1 MPSIKARA
9 LQAVLAAV
17 FATPFAA
24 SLAAPQG
31 PAPSTPAA
39 QSPHAPA
46 KPQQY
51 LYMLRVAPQLQDESK
66 WTDKHKAAA
75 VKHFERLKKAAA
87 DGKVILAG
95 RTTEPLDKTFGLV
108 VFEADSEAA
117 ARSFMEADPAVVAG
131 VMTATLHPYSVAL
144 QRKQ

>member
-1 MPSIKARA
+1 MQTIKARA
-9 LQAVLAAV
+9 LQAALAAV
-17 FATPFAA
+17 LAIQFGPA
-24 SLAAPQG
+24 LAAP
-31 PAPSTPAA
+31 PAQSTAVA

-51 LYMLRVAPQLQDESK
+51 LYMLRVAPLLQDESK

-87 DGKVILAG
+87 EGKVILAG

-117 ARSFMEADPAVVAG
+117 ARAFMETDPAVVAG

>member
-1 MPSIKARA
+1 MKRFYG
-9 LQAVLAAV
+9 AV
-17 FATPFAA
+17 FA
-24 SLAAPQG
+24 LLMAAPMAQAQS
-31 PAPSTPAA
+31 P

-46 KPQQY
+46 KAQQY
-51 LYMLRVAPQLQDESK
+51 LYVLRVAAPLQDESK

-75 VKHFERLKKAAA
+75 GKHFERLKKATA

-95 RTTEPLDKTFGLV
+95 RTTEALDKTFGLV

-117 ARSFMEADPAVVAG
+117 AKAFMEADPAVVAG

-144 QRKQ
+144 QRKN